1 MIGSDRLSD
10 GTAKGT
16 SPFVVLDFLEVIYL
30 DSTALEVVRA
40 YQKAAALSGSTL
52 VVYGL
57 GGHPRSLLSRTG
69 FDREI
74 GLQHVVD
81 TRRQALDLV
90 FAQGTHPHAT

>member
-1 MIGSDRLSD
+1 M
-10 GTAKGT
+10 
-16 SPFVVLDFLEVIYL
+16 VLDFLEVIYL

-40 YQKAAALSGSTL
+40 HQNAAALYGSPL

-57 GGHPRSLLSRTG
+57 GAQPRSLFARTG

-74 GLQHVVD
+74 GLEHAVE

-90 FAQGTHPHAT
+90 FAQGKHPHAT

>member
-57 GGHPRSLLSRTG
+57 GGHPRSLFSRTG

-74 GLQHVVD
+74 GLEHAVE
-81 TRRQALDLV
+81 TRRQALDWV
-90 FAQGTHPHAT
+90 FEQSDHSHTT